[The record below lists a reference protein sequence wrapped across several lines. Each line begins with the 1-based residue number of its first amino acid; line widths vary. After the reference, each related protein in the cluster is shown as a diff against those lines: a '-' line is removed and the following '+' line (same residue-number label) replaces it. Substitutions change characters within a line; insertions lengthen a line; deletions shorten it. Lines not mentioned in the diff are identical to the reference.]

1 MPLGEP
7 SSSAPLL
14 GRRVAKYFDGIP
26 YPGIVTTYKK
36 PWYLI
41 EFADGDKEEVS
52 V

>member
-7 SSSAPLL
+7 SSPAPIL

-26 YPGIVTTYKK
+26 YPGIVTIYKK

-41 EFADGDKEEVS
+41 EFADSDKEEVS